1 MKMTTKG
8 KYAVSTMCELAGAYS
23 SGNGKYLR
31 AKDIAESQFMS
42 ELYVEQI
49 LNRLKK
55 AGLVKAVKGPKGG
68 YSLSKSPKQIKIG
81 EIIVATE
88 GPISLVQCISKDE
101 SGKCSM
107 SAKCKT
113 KKFWS
118 KLSRVIENVL
128 DKTTLDDL
136 C

>member
-8 KYAVSTMCELAGAYS
+8 KYAVSTMCELAAEYA
-23 SGNGKYLR
+23 GNNGHLQ
-31 AKDIAESQFMS
+31 AKAIAGRYFMP
-42 ELYVEQI
+42 EQYVEQI

-55 AGLVKAVKGPKGG
+55 AGLIRSIRGPKGG
-68 YSLSKSPKQIKIG
+68 YTLSREPKKIKVG
-81 EIIVATE
+81 EIIEATE
-88 GPISLVQCISKDE
+88 GPISLVQCVSENSD
-101 SGKCSM
+101 GKCSL
-107 SAKCKT
+107 SSQCKT

-128 DKTTLDDL
+128 DKTTLADI